1 MIVGGMERS
10 GLKSFN
16 HWRRTGSRC
25 EPIRYINYVG
35 NAHDH
40 SSHLPL
46 CQALEINE

>member
-10 GLKSFN
+10 ELKSFD
-16 HWRRTGSRC
+16 HWRRTDNRY
-25 EPIRYINYVG
+25 EPIGYIDHVG
-35 NAHDH
+35 NAHNH